1 MAARC
6 FLSHGNSVEINLLVL
21 DMQIN
26 TFFTKFNLFLFA
38 MKHCKHTGMAIL
50 LEDAYCDID
59 VKKMT
64 PFLN

>member
-1 MAARC
+1 
-6 FLSHGNSVEINLLVL
+6 
-21 DMQIN
+21 MQIN
-26 TFFTKFNLFLFA
+26 TFFCTKFTLFLLA